1 MKKLLIIVSIIDIIL
16 TTHAQIPDPKPNTY
30 VNDLAGV
37 ITTEQIELLNK
48 QVRILEDSFTI
59 QLAIVII
66 PNLPD
71 GYDIERYTL
80 ELGRKWHVGN
90 HDNGLIYVVALG
102 DHKQRLEVANRLQ
115 GTIPDIT
122 AKELT
127 EQIKP
132 YLKNKDYYNG
142 LSDMIGNITKLV
154 TPAKS
159 EQKALATS
167 PKNNNWIWGVFAL
180 VVGLGFIGLWYYT
193 WTDNKKRKAEEKRV
207 KDLWDEEDRQKR
219 EMLKVQESRS
229 QSYQKRGFNIV
240 TLEQNEETEIR
251 RLQRLKDDE
260 DAERQRKNRDI
271 ERKSKE
277 DYDTAIYVP
286 SISTP
291 SVSSNDSNSSS
302 SYGNWGSDSSSDN
315 SSSDSGVSGGGA
327 SNDF

>member
-1 MKKLLIIVSIIDIIL
+1 MKKLLIIVSIIGIIL
-16 TTHAQIPDPKPNTY
+16 TTHAQIPDPKSNTY

-48 QVRILEDSFTI
+48 QIRILEDSFTI

-142 LSDMIGNITKLV
+142 LSDLVGNITKLV

-167 PKNNNWIWGVFAL
+167 PKNNDWIWGVFAL

-207 KDLWDEEDRQKR
+207 KDLWDEEDRKIQNQFPEAVKR
-219 EMLKVQESRS
+219 Q
-229 QSYQKRGFNIV
+229 GFKLV
-240 TLEQNEETEIR
+240 PKEEYVSEAER
-251 RLQRLKDDE
+251 RRQQRLRDDE

-271 ERKSKE
+271 ERQNKE
-277 DYDTAIYVP
+277 TYDTAIYVP
-286 SISTP
+286 SIDVST
-291 SVSSNDSNSSS
+291 SSS
-302 SYGNWGSDSSSDN
+302 PDPSPSYGNWGSDSSSDN
-315 SSSDSGVSGGGA
+315 SSSDSGVSGGGS